1 MSRKDKI
8 MKTNIYF
15 FRCNAYNAVVFDQQ
29 NGHYFLTEGDHNSFI
44 DGKIDLYS
52 PNAEQE
58 LKAYFEENIA
68 AENMD
73 ITNLC
78 NSNCVFEGNF
88 EANEEGVEAILLAS
102 YDDVDTA
109 EYVDGL
115 I

>member
-1 MSRKDKI
+1 

-29 NGHYFLTEGDHNSFI
+29 NGHYFLTEGDRNSFI

-52 PNAEQE
+52 PNADQE

-68 AENMD
+68 AGNTD

-78 NSNCVFEGNF
+78 NSNCVFEGDF
-88 EANEEGVEAILLAS
+88 DANEEGVEAILLAS
-102 YDDVDTA
+102 YDDVDTS
-109 EYVDGL
+109 ELVKGL
-115 I
+115 Y

>member
-1 MSRKDKI
+1 

-15 FRCNAYNAVVFDQQ
+15 FKTNAYNAVVFDQC
-29 NGHYFLTEGDHNSFI
+29 NGHYFLNEGDHNGFI
-44 DGKIDLYS
+44 DGIVDLYADDVE
-52 PNAEQE
+52 NA

-68 AENMD
+68 AGNTD
-73 ITNLC
+73 ITGMC
-78 NSNCVFEGNF
+78 NSNCVISGDFDPD
-88 EANEEGVEAILLAS
+88 EEGVEAILLAS